1 MKEIIRKVKYLQQ
14 KFSQNVYFFASTS
27 CDIFTC
33 KRSRFV
39 LDLKVRYITRD

>member
-1 MKEIIRKVKYLQQ
+1 MNEIIGKVKYLQQ
-14 KFSQNVYFFASTS
+14 KFSQNVFFFASTS